1 MLPGKKYSPEDLLLI
16 LRQRVWWVLIP
27 FALVSAGTAAVARKL
42 PDRYY
47 SDSLLRVVPQQVPEE
62 YVKSTI
68 TTNITDRLQSMQ
80 QQILS
85 RSRLERLIDQFDLY
99 PEERKRGIM
108 EDVVQQMKN
117 DVSVQIQK
125 GDTFRVGF
133 TGSNPRTV
141 QKVADQLAQFF
152 VQENATD
159 RSNLAQFTSQ
169 FLDGQLEEAHRRL
182 IDQEQKLRDYEMK
195 YSGQLPTQLG
205 SNLQAQSNAQM
216 QIRQIVDAINRDSDR
231 RLALE
236 STVKELEGAAPG
248 PDAVASGAMI
258 APGGDSVQG
267 GSLAQ
272 QLEVAKA
279 QLAAMQKTK
288 SDLHPDVKQWKSIVA
303 TLQAKVDADAL
314 TRPVSADPVVSP
326 VELTRQRRL
335 KEARDQLA
343 QVDKE
348 MTQMQTEVKN
358 LRATN
363 DALQVRI
370 DAVPTRES
378 ELIEVK
384 RDYDTMTKTYNDL
397 LARREE
403 SKVAASLENRQY
415 GETFRIVDP
424 ARVPERPNS
433 PNRPMIN
440 LAGMGAGLGVGLL
453 LVALLEYRDRSFKTD
468 DEIISL
474 LALPVLAVVPMM
486 QSNDERRRARRHR
499 FYLGIGLG
507 GTVVGCLAVLIYT
520 FVR

>member
-1 MLPGKKYSPEDLLLI
+1 MLPGKKYKPEDLLLV

-62 YVKSTI
+62 YVKSAA
-68 TTNITDRLQSMQ
+68 TTNITDRLQSMRE
-80 QQILS
+80 QILS
-85 RSRLERLIDQFDLY
+85 RTRLERIIEQYDLY
-99 PEERKRGIM
+99 PEERKKGIM
-108 EDVVQQMKN
+108 EDVVQQMRG
-117 DVSVQIQK
+117 DVTVVIQK

-141 QKVADQLAQFF
+141 QKVASELATFF
-152 VQENATD
+152 VTENAQD
-159 RSNLAQFTSQ
+159 RSNLAEFTNQ
-169 FLDGQLEEAHRRL
+169 FLEGQLEEARRRL
-182 IDQEQKLRDYEMK
+182 VDQEQKLRDYQMK
-195 YSGQLPTQLG
+195 YSGQLPTQLE
-205 SNLQAQSNAQM
+205 SNIQAQANAQM
-216 QIRQIVDAINRDSDR
+216 QIRQIVDAMNRDSDR
-231 RLALE
+231 RLAIE
-236 STVKELEGAAPG
+236 NTIKELDAGAPG
-248 PDAVASGAMI
+248 PDAVASVAAV
-258 APGGDSVQG
+258 APTGDAVQG
-267 GSLAQ
+267 GSTMQ
-272 QLEVAKA
+272 QLDVAK
-279 QLAAMQKTK
+279 QMLAALQKTK

-303 TLQAKVDADAL
+303 TLQAKADAEAL
-314 TRPVSADPVVSP
+314 TRPVSADPVVP
-326 VELTRQRRL
+326 PAEQLRQRRL

-343 QVDKE
+343 LLDKE
-348 MTQMQTEVKN
+348 MAQMQTEVKN
-358 LRATN
+358 LRSASE
-363 DALQVRI
+363 ALQGRI

-378 ELIEVK
+378 ELIEIK

-397 LARREE
+397 LSRSEE
-403 SKVAASLENRQY
+403 SKVAANLERRQY
-415 GETFRIVDP
+415 GETFKILDSARI
-424 ARVPERPNS
+424 PERPTY

-440 LAGMGAGLGVGLL
+440 LAGMGAGLAIGLA

-486 QSNDERRRARRHR
+486 QSNEERRRSRRHR